1 MTIHLSQENPKL
13 LMHICCAPCATYP
26 VALLK
31 DRFDIDLLFYNPCIY
46 PKEELLKRKD
56 TAAMFAEKM
65 DLRLR
70 FLNADEK
77 SFLRRAEGL
86 ESCAEG
92 GLRCAEC
99 IRQRLEKSAE
109 FAKSQKA
116 DLFTTTLTVSP
127 HKDSSKILD
136 VGKLVERNLQ
146 GTSLKF
152 LDIDFKQDN
161 GFQRS
166 IELSRSLGLYRQKY
180 CGCRFS
186 IM

>member
-1 MTIHLSQENPKL
+1 MTKLNLETPKL

-26 VALLK
+26 VELLK
-31 DRFDIDLLFYNPCIY
+31 DRFNIDLLFYNPCIF

-65 DLRLR
+65 DLRLK
-70 FLNADEK
+70 FLNADENL
-77 SFLRRAEGL
+77 FLKKADGL
-86 ESCAEG
+86 ESCNEG

-99 IRQRLEKSAE
+99 FKQRLEKAAE
-109 FAKSQKA
+109 FAKLQKA
-116 DLFTTTLTVSP
+116 DLFTTTLSISP
-127 HKDSSKILD
+127 HKDSSKILE
-136 VGKLVERNLQ
+136 VGKLVEKNLQ

-161 GFQRS
+161 GFQKS

-186 IM
+186 IR